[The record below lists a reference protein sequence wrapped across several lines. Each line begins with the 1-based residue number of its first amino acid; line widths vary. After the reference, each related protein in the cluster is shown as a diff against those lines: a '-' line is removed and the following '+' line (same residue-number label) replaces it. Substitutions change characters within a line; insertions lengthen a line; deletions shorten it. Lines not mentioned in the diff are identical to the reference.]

1 MGPISRTRPQVPLA
15 HCVTAAS
22 AAQVNFGTCVAAT
35 AIHRQSGIVLTV
47 TDTAANVLRRARAL
61 AGLSQRELADRAGV
75 SQPVISAYERGRR
88 EPGLSMLV
96 KLVEATGCDLL
107 VEVAP
112 GDVQVE
118 TARVETPLGRR
129 VRLHRKAIATTAA
142 RRGVRNVRLF
152 GSVARGDDSETSDV
166 DLLVDLDEGVSLLDL
181 IGLERELTELLGCG
195 VDVVPA
201 RNVKP
206 GMARRVFAEATPL

>member
-1 MGPISRTRPQVPLA
+1 M
-15 HCVTAAS
+15 
-22 AAQVNFGTCVAAT
+22 
-35 AIHRQSGIVLTV
+35 
-47 TDTAANVLRRARAL
+47 
-61 AGLSQRELADRAGV
+61 
-75 SQPVISAYERGRR
+75 ISAYERGRR

-96 KLVEATGCDLL
+96 KLVEASGCDLL
-107 VEVAP
+107 VEVTP
-112 GDVQVE
+112 GCVQVE
-118 TARVETPLGRR
+118 AARVETPLGRR
-129 VRLHRKAIATTAA
+129 VRLHRETIVATAA

-152 GSVARGDDSETSDV
+152 GSVARGDDRETSDV

>member
-1 MGPISRTRPQVPLA
+1 M
-15 HCVTAAS
+15 
-22 AAQVNFGTCVAAT
+22 
-35 AIHRQSGIVLTV
+35 
-47 TDTAANVLRRARAL
+47 AANVLRRARVL

-88 EPGLSMLV
+88 
-96 KLVEATGCDLL
+96 
-107 VEVAP
+107 
-112 GDVQVE
+112 
-118 TARVETPLGRR
+118 
-129 VRLHRKAIATTAA
+129 VRLHRETIVAIAA

-166 DLLVDLDEGVSLLDL
+166 DLLVDLDDGVSLLDL